1 MKKPL
6 SAIGIVLVTM
16 LCTQVLEAAP
26 PGEGWVLGWSDEF
39 SGTSL
44 NTTNWTV
51 GTGNRRDA
59 VNTANALSLQD
70 GYLRIK
76 TYTEGGTHYTGWIG
90 SQGKYE
96 NCFGYWEAR
105 VRYNSSAGMWSAFW
119 LQPYGINNIGDPAG
133 NGTEIDIA
141 EHRSR
146 DAAGANLTNQLAI
159 NVHWDGYGTS
169 HKSVGTTVGNPGAN
183 ASSLQGNFHTYGL
196 LWESGRYR
204 FYIDGVEVW
213 TTTAAISQVR
223 QWIYLTSEVDNGAWA
238 GSTPTSYGDRTT
250 TTTYQ
255 DIDYVRFYQRAEQIV
270 NPNFATRM
278 GPWRQIGTA
287 SWSGTGGRSATPGAR
302 LNPSN
307 TSGGRIAQKVAG
319 LLPNSP
325 YIVRG
330 WGNVG
335 SRSWPDVRIGAREYG
350 GNETYTSIW
359 SNGFSAGEKVFVTG
373 SSNSTAD
380 IFAWVPTQYG
390 DCYVDDI
397 EIRRAGRLTNGGFE
411 SGDSSHW
418 APYGDALVQ
427 SWGGVYRRSGNC
439 ALRLNM
445 NAAARGAEQTIY
457 GLKPSTTYT
466 LSAWVRGNS
475 QPVRLGVKNHGGT
488 ESNASV
494 TASGGNWAMGSHRF
508 TTGASSHSATIYAY
522 AAAGSSIAAVD
533 IDDFLLLE
541 SLPAA
546 WTSAKIGTGYPGE
559 AGSSDGRLVLRGSG
573 NTLVTASDGLQ
584 FIHQPMTDDGRV
596 TVKLNSFEAASARAK
611 AGLMLRASTAADAP
625 FAMVHWM
632 PEGQCEF
639 IWRKSKANVASYL
652 WPTGTTPW
660 PPLLR
665 LARSGN
671 FVTASF
677 SSDGINWTQIGSEQS
692 IDLPAT
698 PLVGLAVTSLE
709 TDDSGEAVFTNFSF
723 TSDRDGDGL
732 TDEEETHTGIYVSST
747 NTGTNPDVADTDGDG
762 IDDGNEVQNGTNP
775 LVVNTELTWQPGT
788 GTGGAGTWNQ
798 TTASWR
804 VGTGATPW
812 LSGKK
817 AMFGGSA
824 GTVTIA
830 SEVSGIR
837 GLMFQ
842 TSGYLLEGTGPLA
855 LEPEADIELNAATT
869 YLYTPI
875 SGNSTLRIIGGVSG
889 TQLYLRGANAA
900 FAGALVVDGNA
911 LIRPHRHD
919 TGAVSGN
926 ELGSDA
932 ATVEVAA
939 GSQLRWNNIANST
952 TYPNDFHL
960 RGAGISGGNP
970 GALNLDCSTAR
981 TITLS
986 GDVSLEDNATVGAQN
1001 SGSWVF
1007 NGSITGAHTLNLV
1020 TGSASST
1027 INGPTDLAALTKSG
1041 SGSLILAG
1049 NDIRAES
1056 LTVSSGTVQIGNGSN
1071 AGMFLGSAI
1080 VNSGA
1085 SLSFHRSDVYT
1096 HTGSIS
1102 GAGTVNKAGTGTLI
1116 LAAANSFGVA
1126 GSTYAFGTPG
1136 TANLG
1141 CIRLAHPQAL
1151 GNHSRIRLS
1160 QSQGGVST
1168 LELSGGYTFPL
1179 SIDTVGRNTAAG
1191 LVLLRNV
1198 SGANRITGDVVIVE
1212 TGGSY
1217 HIECA
1222 AGSAL
1227 TIGGKVT
1234 TSLNATTARDVR
1246 FRGDGVISLLGNLS
1260 DSSTA
1265 TPTRLSVSKDGAGTL
1280 ILEGQTTV
1288 QNPLML
1294 NAGTLLVHGVISQAT
1309 VQSAAGSTLGG
1320 NGTLASATIAGLLS
1334 PGNSIG
1340 TLTATGAITVTGRWE
1355 IEADGQS
1362 ADRLDVAGALTLTG
1376 SVLDLK
1382 MATTGPLLSSYV
1394 LATYDSLVGRPASVS
1409 GIPYGYQLDYQAQQL
1424 LLVRSASHYAIWAQR
1439 LGLAEDHA
1447 SPHADP
1453 DQDGIVNALEFLL
1466 RGDPAS
1472 ANATILPVAE
1482 KSGSQFT
1489 FTFTRDKNAQS
1500 ETNAVIEQS
1509 EDLTTPNWTAVAAA
1523 FIQVTDGGDRETV
1536 RITLPATR
1544 PKLFLRIRVP

>member
-1 MKKPL
+1 MKRLL
-6 SAIGIVLVTM
+6 SAIGIVSTVLLYT
-16 LCTQVLEAAP
+16 TVLEAAP
-26 PGEGWVLGWSDEF
+26 PGDGWVLGWSDEF
-39 SGTSL
+39 SGSSL

-105 VRYNSSAGMWSAFW
+105 VRYHSSAGMWSAFW
-119 LQPYGINNIGDPAG
+119 LQPYGINNLGDPAG

-146 DAAGANLTNQLAI
+146 DAAGANLTNQLAM

-169 HKSVGTTVGNPGAN
+169 HKSVGATVGNPGAN
-183 ASSLQGNFHTYGL
+183 ASNLQGNFHTYGL

-238 GSTPTSYGDRTT
+238 GSTPTSYGDRAT

-255 DIDYVRFYQRAEQIV
+255 DIDYVRFYQRSEQVV
-270 NPNFATRM
+270 NPHFTTRM

-287 SWSGTGGRSATPGAR
+287 SWSATAGRSATPGAR

-307 TSGGRIAQKVAG
+307 TSGGRVAQKVAG

-335 SRSWPDVRIGAREYG
+335 SRSWPDVRIGARDYG
-350 GNETYTSIW
+350 GSETYTSLW
-359 SNGFSAGEKVFVTG
+359 SNGFTAGEKVFVTG
-373 SSNSTAD
+373 ASNSTAD

-390 DCYVDDI
+390 DCFVDDI
-397 EIRRAGRLTNGGFE
+397 EIRRAGRFTNGGFE

-427 SWGGVYRRSGNC
+427 SWGGAYRRSGNG
-439 ALRLNM
+439 ALRLNT
-445 NAAARGAEQTIY
+445 NAAARGAEHTIY

-466 LSAWVRGNS
+466 LSAWVKGNG
-475 QPVRLGVKNHGGT
+475 QPVRLGVKNHGAT
-488 ESNASV
+488 ESNSTV

-508 TTGASSHSATIYAY
+508 TTGASNRSATIYVF

-546 WTSAKIGTGYPGE
+546 WTSTKIGTGYPGE
-559 AGSSDGRLVLRGSG
+559 AGGSDGRLVVRGSG
-573 NTLVTASDGLQ
+573 NNLGTTSDGVQ
-584 FIHQPMTDDGRV
+584 FIHQPMVDDGRI
-596 TVKLNSFEAASARAK
+596 TVKLNSFEASHARAK

-639 IWRKSKANVASYL
+639 IWRKSKAGVASYV

-665 LARSGN
+665 LARIGN
-671 FVTASF
+671 LVTASF
-677 SSDGINWTQIGSEQS
+677 SSDGINWNQIGSAQS

-698 PLVGLAVTSLE
+698 SLAGLGVTSHE
-709 TDDSGEAVFTNFSF
+709 TNDSGEAVFSNVSF
-723 TSDRDGDGL
+723 TADRDGDGL
-732 TDEEETHTGIYVSST
+732 TDEEETHTGVYVSST
-747 NTGTNPDVADTDGDG
+747 NTGTDPDKADTDEDG
-762 IDDGNEVQNGTNP
+762 INDGKEVQNVTNP
-775 LVVNTELTWQPGT
+775 LVADTELTWQPGSL
-788 GTGGAGTWNQ
+788 TGGAGTWNQ
-798 TTASWR
+798 TGAFWR
-804 VGTGATPW
+804 VGSGTTPW

-817 AMFGGSA
+817 AIFSGTA

-837 GLMFQ
+837 GLLFQ
-842 TSGYLLEGTGPLA
+842 TSGYSLEGTGPLA
-855 LEPEADIELNAATT
+855 LEPEAEIALNATTT
-869 YLYTPI
+869 YLYAPI
-875 SGNSTLRIIGGVSG
+875 SGSSTLRITGGVSG
-889 TQLYLRGANAA
+889 SQLFLRGANSD
-900 FAGALVVDGNA
+900 FSGSLVVNGNT

-926 ELGSDA
+926 ELGGAA

-939 GSQLRWNNIANST
+939 GSQLRWHNIANST

-960 RGAGISGGNP
+960 RGAGIGDSNLGV
-970 GALNLDCSTAR
+970 LHLDCATAR

-986 GDVSLEDNATVGAQN
+986 GDMTLDANATIGAQN
-1001 SGSWVF
+1001 SGSWVV
-1007 NGSITGAHTLNLV
+1007 NGSITGAHTLHMV

-1027 INGPTDLAALTKSG
+1027 INGPTDLAALMKSG
-1041 SGSLILAG
+1041 SGSLILGG
-1049 NDIRAES
+1049 NDIRADS
-1056 LTVSSGTVQIGNGSN
+1056 LTISGGTVQIGNGNN
-1071 AGMFLGSAI
+1071 AGTLLGD
-1080 VNSGA
+1080 VVVHSGA
-1085 SLSFHRSDVYT
+1085 SLSFHRSDVFT

-1102 GAGTVNKAGTGTLI
+1102 GAGTVVKAGTGTLI
-1116 LAAANSFGVA
+1116 LAAANSFGAA
-1126 GSTYAFGTPG
+1126 GATYAFGTPG

-1151 GNHSRIRLS
+1151 GHHTKIRLN

-1168 LELSGGYTFPL
+1168 LELSGGFTFPL
-1179 SIDTVGRNTAAG
+1179 SIDTVGRNTTAG
-1191 LVLLRNV
+1191 QVFLRNV
-1198 SGANRITGDVVIVE
+1198 SGDNGITGDLVIVE

-1217 HIECA
+1217 HVECT
-1222 AGSAL
+1222 AGSSL

-1234 TSLNATTARDVR
+1234 TNLNAATARDLR
-1246 FRGDGVISLLGNLS
+1246 FRGDGIISLIGNVS

-1280 ILEGQTTV
+1280 ILAGQCTV
-1288 QNPLML
+1288 QNPVML
-1294 NAGTLLVHGVISQAT
+1294 NAGKLLVRGVISLAT
-1309 VQSAAGSTLGG
+1309 VQSAAGSILGG
-1320 NGTLASATIAGLLS
+1320 NGTLASATIAGQLS

-1340 TLTATGAITVTGRWE
+1340 TLTATGDITITGRWE
-1355 IEADGQS
+1355 MEVEEQS
-1362 ADRLDVAGALTLTG
+1362 ADRLDVEGTLTLTG
-1376 SVLDLK
+1376 STLDLK
-1382 MATTGPLLSSYV
+1382 TSNTGPLLSSYV
-1394 LATYDSLVGRPASVS
+1394 LATYGSLVGRPTSVT
-1409 GIPYGYQLDYQAQQL
+1409 GIPSGYELDYQSHQL
-1424 LLVRSASHYAIWAQR
+1424 QLVRSASHFALWAER
-1439 LGLAEDHA
+1439 LGLAENHA
-1447 SPHADP
+1447 SLHADP

-1466 RGDPAS
+1466 GGDPES
-1472 ANATILPVAE
+1472 SNAAILPVIE
-1482 KSGSQFT
+1482 KSGPHFV
-1489 FTFTRDKNAQS
+1489 FTFTRNKNAQS

-1509 EDLTTPNWTAVAAA
+1509 EDPSSPTWTPVSAES
-1523 FIQVTDGGDRETV
+1523 IHVTDQGEQENV
-1536 RITLPATR
+1536 RVTLPTAR
-1544 PKLFLRIRVP
+1544 PKLFLRLRVP